1 MGHSGRRGPC
11 PRRSPNGE
19 GFLEMDLVYQS
30 SARGV
35 RLPDDLTVFGCP
47 QSKDQDLGRDESD
60 RLVRDCNHAGG
71 HTHDVTRPRLRGRD
85 ISLELT
91 KSHLPRCVRCSNDGL
106 FHLQRSQVGKIP
118 VDTPSSLPQDFQYRS
133 SHSMLCSWLCV

>member
-1 MGHSGRRGPC
+1 MGHSGRHRPY
-11 PRRSPNGE
+11 PRRSPSRE
-19 GFLEMDLVYQS
+19 SFLEMDLVYQS

-35 RLPDDLTVFGCP
+35 CLPDDPTIFGCP
-47 QSKDQDLGRDESD
+47 QSKDQDLGWDESD
-60 RLVRDCNHAGG
+60 RLVRDCNYVGG

-85 ISLELT
+85 ISVELPQ
-91 KSHLPRCVRCSNDGL
+91 SHLPHCVWCSNDGL

-133 SHSMLCSWLCV
+133 SCSMLCSWLCV